1 MNPYCFV
8 ITSFGKK
15 DNLKDL
21 QEKFSS
27 KNIAEPIKQINFDTI
42 YEQLVKPAL
51 MKAGLEPLIEREET
65 SMGSIHKTM
74 YEKILL
80 CEFCIADITN
90 ANPNAYYEL
99 GMRYAVKP
107 YSTIPI
113 IASSH
118 FPLPFDIGGNRTF
131 AYSVDKDFNLTNLDN
146 DINAL
151 SAILVNAKAKR
162 ATDSPL
168 YDMVNG
174 IRFQNA
180 VAHEKTDVFRDQVK
194 YDEDLKSKLA
204 YARSIKNA
212 EGKPDKQ
219 QCIDALNKIVEEN
232 KPLEN
237 VQTAVLID
245 MMISYR
251 NIEAFTEMQN
261 YIEQLPQYVL
271 NTVMVQ
277 EQYAFILNRNGGK
290 KNPVDDVMIEKA
302 IDLLKEFE
310 TNSMA
315 SSETYG
321 IWGRL
326 LKDKFDRAYKQN
338 NIGEAKA
345 HLKKAMAIYEKGYE
359 SDMRDSYP
367 GVNYVTCLELLG
379 ENEKALRILPAV
391 EYAVKTKMKKK
402 EPDYW
407 DNATLVELAVIENKY
422 DEAEEFFYETK
433 PLATESWMFGTTKA
447 NLTLILNFR
456 KERKEDTTRLEK
468 LIGMFG

>member
-90 ANPNAYYEL
+90 ANPNTYYEL

-174 IRFQNA
+174 IR
-180 VAHEKTDVFRDQVK
+180 
-194 YDEDLKSKLA
+194 
-204 YARSIKNA
+204 
-212 EGKPDKQ
+212 
-219 QCIDALNKIVEEN
+219 
-232 KPLEN
+232 
-237 VQTAVLID
+237 
-245 MMISYR
+245 
-251 NIEAFTEMQN
+251 
-261 YIEQLPQYVL
+261 
-271 NTVMVQ
+271 
-277 EQYAFILNRNGGK
+277 
-290 KNPVDDVMIEKA
+290 
-302 IDLLKEFE
+302 
-310 TNSMA
+310 
-315 SSETYG
+315 
-321 IWGRL
+321 
-326 LKDKFDRAYKQN
+326 
-338 NIGEAKA
+338 
-345 HLKKAMAIYEKGYE
+345 
-359 SDMRDSYP
+359 
-367 GVNYVTCLELLG
+367 
-379 ENEKALRILPAV
+379 
-391 EYAVKTKMKKK
+391 
-402 EPDYW
+402 
-407 DNATLVELAVIENKY
+407 
-422 DEAEEFFYETK
+422 
-433 PLATESWMFGTTKA
+433 
-447 NLTLILNFR
+447 
-456 KERKEDTTRLEK
+456 
-468 LIGMFG
+468 